1 MKRFIPLLI
10 IVIFLVS
17 AIHGAGILPAKAQSA
32 TIPTISIV
40 SVVGDQSVTIRTH
53 NFPANQTFTARM
65 GAMGTRGV
73 GGIVVGTTQSGA
85 GGSFLVTYDIPASL
99 RGSSQI
105 AIRLE
110 SPQGYFSY
118 NWFVNTTDQV
128 SPSPTP
134 APGTPRPTPY
144 QGFPSFSIVSVVRDQ
159 SVTIRT
165 NNLPANQTFTARMGP
180 MGTRGV
186 GGTVVGTTQSGEGGS
201 ILVTYDIPA
210 ALRSSSRISI
220 RMDSPQGFFAYN
232 WFFNSSTGDIATP
245 VPGTPAPTPT
255 PGPVY
260 SGIPTFTIVS
270 VVRDTSVNIRTN
282 NFPPN
287 QTFTA
292 RMGPMG
298 TRGVGGTVVGT
309 TEAGA
314 GGTLN
319 LTYNIPD
326 NLRGSRQISI
336 RLESPAGYFA
346 YNWFHN
352 TTAP

>member
-118 NWFVNTTDQV
+118 NWFVNTTVLV

-134 APGTPRPTPY
+134 APGI
-144 QGFPSFSIVSVVRDQ
+144 SRD
-159 SVTIRT
+159 
-165 NNLPANQTFTARMGP
+165 
-180 MGTRGV
+180 
-186 GGTVVGTTQSGEGGS
+186 
-201 ILVTYDIPA
+201 
-210 ALRSSSRISI
+210 
-220 RMDSPQGFFAYN
+220 
-232 WFFNSSTGDIATP
+232 
-245 VPGTPAPTPT
+245 
-255 PGPVY
+255 
-260 SGIPTFTIVS
+260 
-270 VVRDTSVNIRTN
+270 TN

-287 QTFTA
+287 Q
-292 RMGPMG
+292 
-298 TRGVGGTVVGT
+298 GVGVGVFCGQSPQNT
-309 TEAGA
+309 P
-314 GGTLN
+314 
-319 LTYNIPD
+319 TYLPCHGDSHRDIMDKVHPK
-326 NLRGSRQISI
+326 G
-336 RLESPAGYFA
+336 
-346 YNWFHN
+346 
-352 TTAP
+352 